1 MNIKEQEVKRFQHL
15 AGLLNESQ
23 QPQQI
28 DEKFNIVKFLAT
40 ALLAGSMGTAKGQF
54 APGMQDIAR
63 SERAVQKA
71 MAQDQDYKLGAD
83 IIQAV
88 KTYPEE
94 ASNWAESNNA
104 SKIYEAAVK
113 LIKKIESNQEQID
126 DTDFIDL
133 GKMFRSQRGRVDQF
147 LSAMDDYKKTNQMKE
162 SARMQYLSGM
172 MTERESII
180 MEDMLDRLFANLRG
194 TGSQASAYAGN
205 FVNYLKGDKEAIK
218 DPLYAK
224 NMTMLQQKTRNLEKA
239 LKDVM
244 NDISKLFP
252 QDTLKKASPEFKK
265 LLVSYIDLLRKTEKT
280 NNQIATGNVSKSVG
294 KKASEPAQEDPTT
307 TSEPE
312 VTPEPTSTEP
322 ETQTTAEPEAP
333 LPVGAGEEEPAPA
346 EKAKRKRVNYKA
358 TWKDKEGKMQS
369 LNVFSIDNGKHV
381 NLKTKTGEK
390 SFEVKSDSK
399 GQYIKLNQFKLRI
412 APTAKPKTTLKEEL
426 SGDQKKQFDQVLYLL
441 QSRKDITDIFPD
453 KLSSYEELK
462 NKVAEVSIR
471 QDPDSLDNIIKGT
484 MNELPVKVAN
494 SIFKYLKEKTKK
506 SMEEQSESKKK
517 LTDV

>member
-1 MNIKEQEVKRFQHL
+1 MIIKEQEVKRFQHL
-15 AGLLNESQ
+15 AGLITESQ

-28 DEKFNIVKFLAT
+28 DEKFDIVKYLAT
-40 ALLAGSMGTAKGQF
+40 ALLAGIMGTAKGQF
-54 APGMQDIAR
+54 APGMKDIAS

-71 MAQDQDYKLGAD
+71 MAQDLDYKLGAD
-83 IIQAV
+83 IIKAV
-88 KTYPEE
+88 KTSPEE
-94 ASNWAESNNA
+94 ARAWAKSNNA

-113 LIKKIESNQEQID
+113 LIKKIEGNQEQID

-133 GKMFRSQRGRVDQF
+133 GIMFRNQKDTVDQF
-147 LSAMDDYKKTNQMKE
+147 LSAMDYYKKTNQMKE

-172 MTERESII
+172 LSESEFII

-205 FVNYLKGDKEAIK
+205 FVKYLKGDKEAIK

-252 QDTLKKASPEFKK
+252 QGTLKKASPEFKR
-265 LLVSYIDLLRKTEKT
+265 LLSSYIDLLRKTEKT

-294 KKASEPAQEDPTT
+294 KKASEPAQEEPTT
-307 TSEPE
+307 TSEPDE
-312 VTPEPTSTEP
+312 VTPDLTSTEP
-322 ETQTTAEPEAP
+322 EPTTTAEPEAP

-358 TWKDKEGKMQS
+358 SWKDKEGKMQS
-369 LNVFSIDNGKHV
+369 INVFSIDNGKHV

-390 SFEVKSDSK
+390 SFEVKSDSQ
-399 GQYIKLNQFKLRI
+399 GPYIKMNQFKLRI
-412 APTAKPKTTLKEEL
+412 APTGKAKTALKEAL
-426 SGDQKKQFDQVLYLL
+426 SPDEEKKFDQVFYLL
-441 QSRKDITDIFPD
+441 QARKDIKDIFPNGLTD
-453 KLSSYEELK
+453 SNELRDVIA
-462 NKVAEVSIR
+462 NISIR
-471 QDPDSLDNIIKGT
+471 KDPDSLDNIIRGT
-484 MNELPVKVAN
+484 MNQLPVKVAN
-494 SIFKYLKEKTKK
+494 SIFKYIKEKK
-506 SMEEQSESKKK
+506 
-517 LTDV
+517 